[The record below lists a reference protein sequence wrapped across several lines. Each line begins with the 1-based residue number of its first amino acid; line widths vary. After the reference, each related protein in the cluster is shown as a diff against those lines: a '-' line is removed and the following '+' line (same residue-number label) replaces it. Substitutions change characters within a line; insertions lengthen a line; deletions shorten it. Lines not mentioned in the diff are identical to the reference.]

1 MTPLETMKSHSYSS
15 RSILHRGKL
24 LYVEA
29 VLQGGAPW
37 GFTLK
42 GGIEHGEKLII
53 SKVEEGGKA
62 GLLQHPLEPG
72 DQVVTINHVELS
84 GSRQEAI
91 SLVKGSYKTLRLIV
105 SRQSGST
112 SRPHSWH
119 STKLGEGQQDPSMM
133 QISQSSVAA
142 PWHHSYHSS
151 LSTTDLSSY
160 DAGFLRKSPDQYSS
174 RGSMESLDHG
184 HPAYSSC
191 HQLSSS
197 KSSNSID
204 HLHNKRDSAY
214 SSFSNSSSIPEYP
227 PSGPSFSKE
236 RSYSMDSMLSQR
248 GPEGVRQADM
258 RYVRTVYDPQ
268 QGISEEHQ
276 VSSAKVLRNNEGR
289 THADVRGG
297 MTGASANHALW
308 GQTHGRNSCESL
320 KGGPPPPLRSDSYA
334 AIKNHER
341 PNSWSS
347 LEQTRSLRASQKG
360 FWHQNSASFPLVKT
374 FATDGQLH
382 TVVEKSPE
390 SSPTTKPRQNFP
402 QTSQTGHPMLPTGI
416 YPVPQPEPH
425 YAQVPSCC
433 PNSGGMCPALAKES
447 VCSSYRDQERE
458 LNTDQS
464 KTEKECQS
472 QASSTASQP
481 TNAATKPKP
490 PMHHDRRRPDDSDTK
505 CSHYRPHFKTGVDG
519 YGISQNQEDGYRH
532 VSQNLN
538 QERRD
543 PYTRV
548 KPREEKQRPSQ
559 GSEVCAQTREKEEIQ
574 ANTWNH
580 PLEITH
586 LQNKPLST
594 VAQDEFNCT
603 QEMYGR
609 PRDISVPASH
619 SSRGDTAHS
628 QKNNSMRRVLPRQ
641 SSDSSLQ
648 KQKQQ
653 DHPLTKLENALI
665 QVQNSAGS
673 EAFVGQCS
681 TRSEKDESDAVHLSV
696 LEKVSRFEREQKRL
710 YSHSDVLPNKRAEPR
725 GSSSHSRTQSW
736 SVERKDIV
744 QLEDNK
750 EPQQYPTRHRMCG
763 NQEPPTRNP
772 HNKPMVIQRSK
783 STFQLGGNN
792 EKEFHWKEDLE
803 EILGTIQDVSYN
815 RTYRDSIKDA
825 QSKVLRSTSFRRRDL
840 SAKPV
845 PNKHLSLE
853 RKVPKTS
860 PKPCVASLHTP
871 KERHVVTPEVQKSA
885 PPPLPSRPAVGFP
898 ITRIGGRKRLTAEQK
913 KRSYS
918 EPENMHEVGLSRGED
933 SQKRTAQ
940 QFFIPET
947 SVADRCKLFEMAAT
961 KSTGPSLSI
970 AHSELKQI
978 QQDALAE
985 YMERKTGRRSS
996 LQNRP
1001 TSAYMQAPCP
1011 DSTSVCASGF
1021 LFSQEQG
1028 FHFTTISDSQKG
1040 TNHMMYAIPSNLKR
1054 TVHPN
1059 VDSSE
1064 MAYLESCSNN
1074 PTSFHKDKDPLKQPF
1089 SDERELHKPGRVAS
1103 SVPVQN
1109 QLHLQNQE
1117 ETFERVAPP
1126 RNSGKSASAEDLLR
1140 CPEEE
1145 RAVPQHYR
1153 SRSSPSMEKHYKDLT
1168 GADHAAFGVTSRHPL
1183 FLNPSDSRPVKDVDQ
1198 KQTAVPL
1205 DGDKRSLLRV
1215 GLSPPSALAV
1225 HGEKPKPTERHRV
1238 LSAAGL
1244 AASVGLPCS
1253 FAPPPRTAKLN
1264 WQTDKSP
1271 CQATL
1276 DTFARNTF
1284 PFLGQDGKPSA
1295 ESQAALAALTSSS
1308 DTSVPQEA
1316 SEEEP
1321 SSKIP
1326 AVPNTPSAMGA
1337 AALQNLLAGV
1347 SCSTSSELES
1357 PPATQPQPLLS
1368 LCISESN
1375 LQASPP
1381 SLSFKDVVVDDDVFL
1396 EEHIWPSR
1404 RTPSIQDTDIKEGV
1418 PPPIPAY
1425 PPAGDGLGINT
1436 INRRSV
1442 DRDLAEYH
1450 PFLPAQAENTDSPSK
1465 AILRSPSV
1473 DGETRVAAERQNSID
1488 EQEALQEN
1496 PVLCRRERSAE
1507 EVRVEAL
1514 AQMLLSKDKSLTP
1527 VLGTWAVKN
1536 TMDLMEDIFPT
1547 LTPPLRPEKTSAQM
1561 EDREKI
1567 LCLTLNR
1574 KQEPDKDLQNKPRG
1588 METDLDKEEE
1598 NLKQK
1603 KTELVEALTVNIAAL
1618 REEKAG
1624 LAEEQRKFSALEGH
1638 LEALIQECCKP
1649 SEQDK
1654 YHMFVGDLDKIVNLL
1669 LSLCS
1674 RLVRVENSL
1683 RGLED
1688 EDAEDNVKEKESLQ
1702 LKQRQ
1707 LRAQHQDAREL
1718 KENLDRRERV
1728 VFEILAGHFGRQQL
1742 CDYQR
1747 FVQMKPALLIRQRCL
1762 DDLIRE
1768 AEEQLQSV
1776 TERLLS
1782 EGHVPIQEGG
1792 VTSAAVSSSA
1802 RTPTVTSL

>member
-1 MTPLETMKSHSYSS
+1 MS
-15 RSILHRGKL
+15 
-24 LYVEA
+24 
-29 VLQGGAPW
+29 
-37 GFTLK
+37 
-42 GGIEHGEKLII
+42 
-53 SKVEEGGKA
+53 VEEGGKA
-62 GLLQHPLEPG
+62 GLLQYPLEPG

-105 SRQSGST
+105 SRECSPDPRCSEAARQRPANLPFSQGHPQGSQDCAGGVKLRIRDRQSGST

-119 STKLGEGQQDPSMM
+119 STKLGAGQQDPSMM
-133 QISQSSVAA
+133 QISQSSMAA
-142 PWHHSYHSS
+142 PWHHNYHSS
-151 LSTTDLSSY
+151 LSTTDLSNY

-214 SSFSNSSSIPEYP
+214 SSFSNSSSNPEYP

-248 GPEGVRQADM
+248 GPEGMRQADM

-268 QGISEEHQ
+268 QGVSEEHQ
-276 VSSAKVLRNNEGR
+276 VSSAKVLRNSEGR

-347 LEQTRSLRASQKG
+347 LEQPRSFRALQKG

-374 FATDGQLH
+374 FTTDGQLH

-402 QTSQTGHPMLPTGI
+402 QASQTGHPMLPTGI

-433 PNSGGMCPALAKES
+433 PNSGGICPALAKEG
-447 VCSSYRDQERE
+447 VCSSYRGQERE
-458 LNTDQS
+458 LNTEQS

-472 QASSTASQP
+472 QASSTVSQP
-481 TNAATKPKP
+481 TNAIKPKP
-490 PMHHDRRRPDDSDTK
+490 PMHHDRRPDDSDTK
-505 CSHYRPHFKTGVDG
+505 CSHYRPHFKTSVDG
-519 YGISQNQEDGYRH
+519 YGASQNQEDGYRH
-532 VSQNLN
+532 VSQTLN

-559 GSEVCAQTREKEEIQ
+559 SSEVCTQTREKEEIQ

-580 PLEITH
+580 LLEITH
-586 LQNKPLST
+586 LQNKPLSS
-594 VAQDEFNCT
+594 VAQDGFNCT

-609 PRDISVPASH
+609 PRDINVPASH

-628 QKNNSMRRVLPRQ
+628 QENNSMRRVLPRQ
-641 SSDSSLQ
+641 CSDSALQ
-648 KQKQQ
+648 KEKQQ

-665 QVQNSAGS
+665 QVQISAGS
-673 EAFVGQCS
+673 EATVAQCS

-696 LEKVSRFEREQKRL
+696 LEKVSRFEREQRRL
-710 YSHSDVLPNKRAEPR
+710 YSHSDVLANKRAEPR

-750 EPQQYPTRHRMCG
+750 EPQQYPARHRICG
-763 NQEPPTRNP
+763 NQEPPFRNP
-772 HNKPMVIQRSK
+772 HNKPMAIQRSK
-783 STFQLGGNN
+783 STFQLGGSK

-853 RKVPKTS
+853 RKAPKTS
-860 PKPCVASLHTP
+860 PKPSVASLHTP
-871 KERHVVTPEVQKSA
+871 KERHVVTPEVQKNA

-898 ITRIGGRKRLTAEQK
+898 ISRIGGRKRLTAEQK

-933 SQKRTAQ
+933 SQKRVPQ
-940 QFFIPET
+940 EFFKPET

-970 AHSELKQI
+970 SHFELKQI

-1001 TSAYMQAPCP
+1001 TSAYIQALCH
-1011 DSTSVCASGF
+1011 DSKSVCASGF

-1028 FHFTTISDSQKG
+1028 FHFTSISDSQRG
-1040 TNHMMYAIPSNLKR
+1040 TSHMMYAIPSNLKG

-1059 VDSSE
+1059 GDASE
-1064 MAYLESCSNN
+1064 MAHLKSCSNN
-1074 PTSFHKDKDPLKQPF
+1074 PTSLHKDKDPLKQPF
-1089 SDERELHKPGRVAS
+1089 SHERELHKPGLVAS

-1117 ETFERVAPP
+1117 ESFERVAPP
-1126 RNSGKSASAEDLLR
+1126 RNSGKSASAEDLLH

-1183 FLNPSDSRPVKDVDQ
+1183 FLNPSDSRPVKDADQ
-1198 KQTAVPL
+1198 KQIAVPL
-1205 DGDKRSLLRV
+1205 DGDKGSLLRV
-1215 GLSPPSALAV
+1215 GLSPPSAQAV
-1225 HGEKPKPTERHRV
+1225 RSEKSKPTERHRM
-1238 LSAAGL
+1238 LSATGL
-1244 AASVGLPCS
+1244 AASVGLPCA
-1253 FAPPPRTAKLN
+1253 FAPPPCTAKLN
-1264 WQTDKSP
+1264 WQTDKNP
-1271 CQATL
+1271 CQAGL
-1276 DTFARNTF
+1276 DTFTRNTF
-1284 PFLGQDGKPSA
+1284 PFLGQDSKPSA
-1295 ESQAALAALTSSS
+1295 EGQTALAALTSSS
-1308 DTSVPQEA
+1308 DASVSQEA

-1326 AVPNTPSAMGA
+1326 AARHTPSAMGA
-1337 AALQNLLAGV
+1337 APLQNLLAGV
-1347 SCSTSSELES
+1347 FCSTSSELES
-1357 PPATQPQPLLS
+1357 PPTTQPLLS
-1368 LCISESN
+1368 LRISESN

-1396 EEHIWPSR
+1396 EEPAQPSR
-1404 RTPSIQDTDIKEGV
+1404 CSPSIQDRDIKEDI
-1418 PPPIPAY
+1418 PPPIPAC

-1436 INRRSV
+1436 LNRRSV

-1450 PFLPAQAENTDSPSK
+1450 PFLPAHAENTDSPSK
-1465 AILRSPSV
+1465 AVFRSPSV
-1473 DGETRVAAERQNSID
+1473 DLETRSPPVHDAVD
-1488 EQEALQEN
+1488 EQESLQEN

-1514 AQMLLSKDKSLTP
+1514 AQVLSSKDKSMAL

-1536 TMDLMEDIFPT
+1536 TMDLMEDIFPI
-1547 LTPPLRPEKTSAQM
+1547 LSPPLQPEKKSAQM
-1561 EDREKI
+1561 EDRK
-1567 LCLTLNR
+1567 
-1574 KQEPDKDLQNKPRG
+1574 KEPDKDLQNKPRG

-1598 NLKQK
+1598 YLKQK
-1603 KTELVEALTVNIAAL
+1603 KMELVEALTLNIAAL

-1683 RGLED
+1683 RGLDD
-1688 EDAEDNVKEKESLQ
+1688 EDREDTTKEKENLQ

-1728 VFEILAGHFGRQQL
+1728 VFQILAAYLGRQQL
-1742 CDYQR
+1742 RDYQR

-1768 AEEQLQSV
+1768 AEEQLQRV

-1782 EGHVPIQEGG
+1782 ESDVLIQEGG
-1792 VTSAAVSSSA
+1792 LTSAAVSTSA
-1802 RTPTVTSL
+1802 RTPTVTTL